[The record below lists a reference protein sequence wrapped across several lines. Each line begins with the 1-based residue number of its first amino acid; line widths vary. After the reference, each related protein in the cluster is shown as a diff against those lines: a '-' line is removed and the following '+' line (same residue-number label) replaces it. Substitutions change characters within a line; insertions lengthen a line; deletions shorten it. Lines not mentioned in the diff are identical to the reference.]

1 MLIANRSRNRLK
13 VAFQSLPQSLIGEI
27 RFMIRKLEKEL
38 PDLLNPKKMILD
50 QDLDLQEIIVEV
62 FKGKLTKI
70 ANINCYK
77 ELINTKNLVDSFSY
91 LIELTKKSMKI

>member
-1 MLIANRSRNRLK
+1 
-13 VAFQSLPQSLIGEI
+13 
-27 RFMIRKLEKEL
+27 MIRKLEKEL